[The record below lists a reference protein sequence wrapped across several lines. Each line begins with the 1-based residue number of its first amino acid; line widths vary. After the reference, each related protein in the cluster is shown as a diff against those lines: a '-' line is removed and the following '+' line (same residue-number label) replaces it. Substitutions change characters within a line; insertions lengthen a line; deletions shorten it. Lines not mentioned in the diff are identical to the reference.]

1 MKHDPQNIFFHE
13 LIGLQVEVIR
23 HLDPSLIGLK
33 GTVLWE
39 GSRTLKV
46 RSKGR
51 TIIMLKSGGLFR
63 FTLPSGDKVLVEGD
77 LIIGDPAARA
87 RRARKMRR

>member
-13 LIGLQVEVIR
+13 LIGLEVEVVR
-23 HLDPSLIGLK
+23 HPDPSLVGLH
-33 GTVLWE
+33 GTIVWE

-46 RSKGR
+46 RSNGR
-51 TIIMLKSGGLFR
+51 TITMLKSGGLFR

-87 RRARKMRR
+87 RRARRMRR